1 MRIRFG
7 ATDIPECPK
16 CRNHML
22 LTRRVPHP
30 IYGVEFERQTF
41 KCRSCSHEVER
52 NADRLGEILDRQP
65 SIWGYDDRVLYF
77 ALKKIE
83 DENARW
89 DAVDADAVT
98 DEAGMTRM
106 AKSCDPDAAVLAS
119 SCVEVSAQR
128 RFQESR
134 SPGRAP
140 SKP

>member
-30 IYGVEFERQTF
+30 TYGVEFERQTF
-41 KCRSCSHEVER
+41 KCRSCSHEMER
-52 NADRLGEILDRQP
+52 NADRTGEILDRRP
-65 SIWGYDDRVLYF
+65 TIWGYDHRVLYF

-83 DENARW
+83 DENAQW
-89 DAVDADAVT
+89 DAMDAE
-98 DEAGMTRM
+98 DETGMTRT
-106 AKSCDPDAAVLAS
+106 AKSCGPDAAVLAL
-119 SCVEVSAQR
+119 SCLEVSAQR
-128 RFQESR
+128 RLQKSR
-134 SPGRAP
+134 SPGRAR